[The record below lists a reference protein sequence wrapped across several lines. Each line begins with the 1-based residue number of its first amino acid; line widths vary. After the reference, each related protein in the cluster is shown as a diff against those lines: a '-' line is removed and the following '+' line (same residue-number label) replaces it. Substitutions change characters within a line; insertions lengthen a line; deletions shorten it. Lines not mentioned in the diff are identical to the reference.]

1 MCPYTYYHVM
11 KHSKD
16 KKQWRYQMVH
26 QALAKGIKPTARCFH
41 TSPRVVRKWALRL
54 KIQGYAGLED
64 RSHRP
69 RSSPRETP
77 QQIKDQ
83 VISLKG
89 KYKRLGAEQI
99 RILENLT
106 LAPKTIR
113 KIWREA
119 KIPSRKRPKKHIT
132 KNNLRA
138 VKMLLPLFQHAME
151 DTKDLMDIPEY
162 YLQAKL
168 LNLPKVQY
176 TYREVSC
183 GVLFLGFAN
192 ERSLT
197 HAQLFATYINHF
209 LKKFKALPENSVRQ
223 TDNGSEYIGSW
234 NAKEPSA
241 YTRTI
246 ELLPGQRHHTIYPGA
261 HRMQSDV
268 ETIHNLMEMEFYE
281 IEPFENRSDFMAKAT
296 SYQMFFNLFRPNSY
310 KEHKTPWQ
318 LAQEKKPDLDQHLLM
333 IPPVDL
339 DRLFRWKTSITQEG
353 GNDLLTVPSS
363 RKYGRLSRRCNRKM
377 IDSMRL
383 SEHFA
388 SWRVRLTEGKKN
400 FQEKENLS
408 KRN

>member
-1 MCPYTYYHVM
+1 MCPYQYNHVM

-16 KKQWRYQMVH
+16 KKQWRYQMVQH
-26 QALAKGIKPTARCFH
+26 ALAQGIKPAARRFH
-41 TSPRVVRKWALRL
+41 TNPLVVRKWARRF
-54 KIQGYAGLED
+54 KAQGYAGLAD

-69 RSSPRETP
+69 RHSPRETSQP
-77 QQIKDQ
+77 IKDH
-83 VISLKG
+83 VIALKG

-99 RILENLT
+99 RILENLS

-119 KIPSRKRPKKHIT
+119 KIPSRKRPKKHLT

-138 VKMLLPLFQHAME
+138 VKKLLPLFQFAME

-176 TYREVSC
+176 TYREISC
-183 GVLFLGFAN
+183 GILFLGFAN
-192 ERSLT
+192 ELSLT

-209 LKKFKALPENSVRQ
+209 LKKFKALPETSLRQ

-241 YTRTI
+241 YTRAV
-246 ELLPGQRHHTIYPGA
+246 ELLPGQRHYTIFPGA

-281 IEPFENRSDFMAKAT
+281 IEPFESRSDFMAKAT
-296 SYQMFFNLFRPNSY
+296 SYQLFFNLYRPNSY

-339 DRLFRWKTSITQEG
+339 DRLFRWKTSILQKG
-353 GNDLLTVPSS
+353 GNDLLTVPS
-363 RKYGRLSRRCNRKM
+363 
-377 IDSMRL
+377 I
-383 SEHFA
+383 
-388 SWRVRLTEGKKN
+388 
-400 FQEKENLS
+400 
-408 KRN
+408 